1 MGIMSKR
8 RTATAE
14 ETVRQIADEAGGVAA
29 AEIAALRAKVEQL
42 MTDHVTPALANA
54 AGRAEHAAE
63 SAVAG
68 LRNQADRISGQVQEK
83 PMAALGLAALA
94 GFVVALIIRR

>member
-8 RTATAE
+8 RATPE
-14 ETVRQIADEAGGVAA
+14 ETVRQIAEEAGGVAS

-42 MTDHVTPALANA
+42 MTEHVTPALANA

-68 LRNQADRISGQVQEK
+68 IRDQANRLSGQVQEK
-83 PMAALGLAALA
+83 PIAALGVAALA
-94 GFVVALIIRR
+94 GFVLALLIRR